1 MLEHKGKV
9 IGLEI
14 KSGHTE
20 HASDMA
26 AFEQQ
31 CKPYKVLLIG
41 NSGIPWQEFLELES
55 LELFGSLSIV
65 LMGMRNPAF
74 YCILPQHISLLV

>member
-1 MLEHKGKV
+1 VTTFLCRFSINRLYNIALSIFRSGTSV
-9 IGLEI
+9 EI

-20 HASDMA
+20 HASGIA

-41 NSGIPWQEFLELES
+41 NSGIPWQEFLELEP
-55 LELFGSLSIV
+55 LELF
-65 LMGMRNPAF
+65 A
-74 YCILPQHISLLV
+74 

>member
-1 MLEHKGKV
+1 VDFVLEHKGKV

-14 KSGHTE
+14 KSGHTG
-20 HASDMA
+20 HASGMA

-41 NSGIPWQEFLELES
+41 NSGIAWQEFLELEP
-55 LELFGSLSIV
+55 LELFT
-65 LMGMRNPAF
+65 
-74 YCILPQHISLLV
+74 